1 MNIGRKDGMN
11 IIQVAYD
18 NTIKNIIEEL
28 YDQIAIRRKI
38 IIDDLIGDLYP
49 KIMVDEITKILNAIE
64 KLK

>member
-1 MNIGRKDGMN
+1 MTTQLKS
-11 IIQVAYD
+11 
-18 NTIKNIIEEL
+18 IKNIIEEL